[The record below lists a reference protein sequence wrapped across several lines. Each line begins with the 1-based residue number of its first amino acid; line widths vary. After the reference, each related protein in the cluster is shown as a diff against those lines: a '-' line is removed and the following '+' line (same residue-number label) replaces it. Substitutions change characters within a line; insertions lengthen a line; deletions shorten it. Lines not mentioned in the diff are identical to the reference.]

1 MIGRL
6 FLLLMIMPFLELY
19 VLVKVHQSVSLHWGS
34 QNAWMFTLGM
44 IFLAAIAGVSLARNQ
59 GLRLLTQA
67 QDQLRQ
73 GKPPSQTMLEGLLM
87 LAGAAALIVP
97 GYITDAF
104 GIFLL
109 IPWTRKLL
117 VKALKGWLGRQ
128 MQNGTI
134 IVNQAGYRA
143 QYATLIQD
151 NEAIEIIDV
160 EPIQK

>member
-6 FLLLMIMPFLELY
+6 FLLFMIMPFLELY
-19 VLVKVHQSVSLHWGS
+19 VLVKVHQSVSLQWGS

-44 IFLAAIAGVSLARNQ
+44 IFLAALAGISLARNQ

-73 GKPPSQTMLEGLLM
+73 GQAPSQTMLEGLLM

-109 IPWTRKLL
+109 IPWTRSLL

-134 IVNQAGYRA
+134 IVNQAGYRT
-143 QYATLIQD
+143 QHGTLIQD
-151 NEAIEIIDV
+151 NETVEIIDV
-160 EPIQK
+160 EPIKK